1 MIIGQVARAAARG
14 LFAAFAALFIVMGL
28 AFAALCAWGGETVP
42 VDTAGLVRFASEQ
55 GVKARDGN
63 ADPGVMV
70 AVSGYDSGSNQTAH
84 LYVGDPDGR
93 YVPVQDRY
101 ALRRV
106 PYGPIDY
113 PDFYIE
119 PGTNTVLSGDYT
131 VRVFD
136 GDYIPAHSEIDPN
149 TPTYTRTFRLV
160 PINGKVI
167 ETARVKATKFVA
179 EGWSGM
185 APESVLLDTH
195 VDVTAAGEVLVS
207 ATVKGR
213 STAITYTIELTVVG
227 LGGRDG
233 HFDDPVDDLTHGD
246 YKFIDR
252 YGKTSLGNLRRWTR
266 DTYDKQ
272 RAQHW
277 ADYPAS
283 NTVDFA
289 NHVVKFNRDSFLR
302 PSTIEAVNDGLE
314 LWRNGQ
320 LVLRSV
326 TSVSSTNGTFRI
338 VGIDF
343 GSSDEY
349 NFVYT
354 DTSAPT
360 APWVTVCDAIED
372 AAWVRPVDQY
382 TAMGTWKGEAAWCI
396 AVSKTEDPKKFYR
409 ANFDDGGSTGPYLYT
424 EAIVYAHG
432 SIAIP
437 DSNGVYWK
445 LKVSTTG
452 ALATEKV
459 TNKPA
464 GVDR

>member
-1 MIIGQVARAAARG
+1 MKGIYSF
-14 LFAAFAALFIVMGL
+14 LAALLAL
-28 AFAALCAWGGETVP
+28 AFLMALGSWAAETVP
-42 VDTAGLVRFASEQ
+42 VDTAGLVRFASDQ
-55 GVKARDGN
+55 GVAARRGN
-63 ADPGVMV
+63 AEAGVLV
-70 AVSGYDSGSNQTAH
+70 AVAGQDSGSNAAAH
-84 LYVGDPDGR
+84 LYIGDPDGR
-93 YVPVQDRY
+93 YLPVRDRH

-106 PYGPIDY
+106 PFFDMDY

-119 PGTNTVLSGDYT
+119 PGTNTALVGDHT
-131 VRVFD
+131 VRMFD
-136 GDYIPAHSEIDPN
+136 GDYIPSHSVIDPE
-149 TPTYTRTFRLV
+149 TPTYTRTFRVV
-160 PINGKVI
+160 PINGKVV
-167 ETARVKATKFVA
+167 EQARAKCTHFEAV
-179 EGWSGM
+179 GWSGL
-185 APESVLLDTH
+185 APETFLLDLSC
-195 VDVTAAGEVLVS
+195 DVTAAGEVVVQ
-207 ATVKGR
+207 ATVKAR
-213 STAITYTIELTVVG
+213 DVAVTYTVDVEIQGVL
-227 LGGRDG
+227 GRDG
-233 HFDDPVDDLTHGD
+233 HASDPVDDLTRGD
-246 YKFIDR
+246 YKFIDK
-252 YGKTSLGNLRRWTR
+252 YGKTSLGNLRSWVR
-266 DTYDKQ
+266 DVYDRQ

-320 LVLRSV
+320 LVFRSV

-343 GSSDEY
+343 NSSDEY

-372 AAWVRPVDQY
+372 AAWVRPVNQY

-409 ANFDDGGSTGPYLYT
+409 ANFEDGGSTGPYLYT
-424 EAIVYAHG
+424 EATVYAHG
-432 SIAIP
+432 SVAIP

-452 ALATEKV
+452 ELTTEKV